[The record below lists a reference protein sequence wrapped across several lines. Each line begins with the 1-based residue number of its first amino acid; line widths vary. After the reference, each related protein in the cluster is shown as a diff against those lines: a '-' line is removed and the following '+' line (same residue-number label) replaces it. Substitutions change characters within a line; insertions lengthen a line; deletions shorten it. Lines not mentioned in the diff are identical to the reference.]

1 MTFLTSSA
9 ASTTG
14 TQARQSA
21 LSRARRTESTRH
33 PHVTIRPPLNKVG
46 EAQPKGVGVMLG
58 SEIVEF
64 LKLGHNVIGGHRPV
78 SKEPVVEL
86 DTSIPPKDL
95 LSAIASVQVNS
106 TFSVRNPSLA
116 ERFFSDILCL

>member
-9 ASTTG
+9 ASTPG
-14 TQARQSA
+14 TQARRSA

-46 EAQPKGVGVMLG
+46 EAEPIGVRAVFG
-58 SEIVEF
+58 SEVVDF
-64 LKLGHNVIGGHRPV
+64 LKLGHNVIGCHRPV

-95 LSAIASVQVNS
+95 LSAIASVQVNC
-106 TFSVRNPSLA
+106 TFSVKV
-116 ERFFSDILCL
+116 